1 MIETVGLTKIFDGF
15 TAVDHINLHVSSGQ
29 ILALLGPNGA
39 GKTTTVRMLSSIL
52 SPSEGQAKIAEL
64 DVTQFPSEVRKKVG
78 VLTEHHGLYGRMNAD
93 EYLVFFGQLYGLT
106 KPEILQRINP
116 LLEQLDMT
124 QYRKKRL
131 GEYSKGMRQKLALV
145 RALLHDPPVLLL
157 DEPTSAMDPESAL
170 IVRNA
175 IKSLRN
181 KDRTIIICTHNLTEA
196 EELCDQIAIIQ
207 NGKIIL
213 NKSMKE
219 VRNSLIGG
227 VVFIARFRSPI
238 DESKFQFSGEYHV
251 EKINEFEIKFIV
263 NDPEKQNPALIR
275 QLSQEFEL
283 VSFEEI
289 PNRLE
294 DTYLDAI
301 YQQKGNTH
309 D

>member
-1 MIETVGLTKIFDGF
+1 MG
-15 TAVDHINLHVSSGQ
+15 
-29 ILALLGPNGA
+29 
-39 GKTTTVRMLSSIL
+39 M
-52 SPSEGQAKIAEL
+52 
-64 DVTQFPSEVRKKVG
+64 VT
-78 VLTEHHGLYGRMNAD
+78 H
-93 EYLVFFGQLYGLT
+93 
-106 KPEILQRINP
+106 
-116 LLEQLDMT
+116 
-124 QYRKKRL
+124 RKKRL

-181 KDRTIIICTHNLTEA
+181 KDRTIIICTHNLSEA
-196 EELCDQIAIIQ
+196 EALCDQIAIIQ

-227 VVFIARFRSPI
+227 VVFLAKFRVPMN
-238 DESKFQFSGEYHV
+238 DDQLLPFDDFQI
-251 EKINEFEIKFIV
+251 EKVNEFEIKFTV
-263 NDPEKQNPALIR
+263 DDPEKKNPALLR
-275 QLSQEFEL
+275 KLSQEFEL

-301 YQQKGNTH
+301 YKQKGSFH